1 MARLSIDSPLG
12 SLMLSG
18 DGSALTAVGWGRFD
32 QDEPDAVLAETAR
45 QLEAYFTG
53 RLQRFDLPLKP
64 AGTAFRQSVWEAMLA
79 IPYGGTATYG
89 GMAKMLDSGPRA
101 VGGACGANPIPII
114 IPCHRVLASG
124 GAPGGYSGNGG
135 LDTKAWLLAL
145 ERRHAGIGEGNGAA
159 AEQFALL

>member
-12 SLMLSG
+12 PLMLTG

-32 QDEPDAVLAETAR
+32 RDEPDAVLAETAR
-45 QLEAYFTG
+45 QLDAYFTG

-64 AGTAFRQSVWEAMLA
+64 AGTAFRRSVWEAMLA

-89 GMAKMLDSGPRA
+89 GMATMLGSGPRA
-101 VGGACGANPIPII
+101 VGGACGANPIPIV

-124 GAPGGYSGNGG
+124 GAPGGYSGHGG

-145 ERRHAGIGEGNGAA
+145 ERRHAGVGQGNGAA